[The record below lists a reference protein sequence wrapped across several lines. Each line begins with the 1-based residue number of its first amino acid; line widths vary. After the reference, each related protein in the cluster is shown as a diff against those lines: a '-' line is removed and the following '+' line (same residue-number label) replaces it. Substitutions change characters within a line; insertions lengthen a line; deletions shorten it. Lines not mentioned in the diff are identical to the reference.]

1 MKAVV
6 AAFNQEKALAG
17 AFSMITNLRMELFE
31 ALLRLPLVVTNAVM
45 SSSAWSGAM
54 SDGDGITII
63 VITRPCHA
71 DYLLSRGVTRACG
84 QDRVTPS
91 HVTQSHCLVS
101 TS

>member
-1 MKAVV
+1 
-6 AAFNQEKALAG
+6 
-17 AFSMITNLRMELFE
+17 
-31 ALLRLPLVVTNAVM
+31 
-45 SSSAWSGAM
+45 M

-91 HVTQSHCLVS
+91 HVTLPCVNQLAVASSYFRLNIEH
-101 TS
+101 TGFHYGIQ